1 MQLLV
6 KLLQQWRKAGP
17 VPGLASLLMVG
28 AVHALL
34 ALKPAEL
41 TLNPV
46 GGDKTTQVSCFAH
59 CPCISCLFVHNKV
72 MGTRLPSCVCV
83 KHVPLLCC
91 AHNSILAAVTLCIF
105 ERNCGN
111 VYMSKW

>member
-6 KLLQQWRKAGP
+6 ELLQQWRLAGP
-17 VPGLASLLMVG
+17 VPGLASLLMVA

-46 GGDKTTQVSCFAH
+46 GGVQEGKVLQVPCIAH
-59 CPCISCLFVHNKV
+59 CACI
-72 MGTRLPSCVCV
+72 
-83 KHVPLLCC
+83 
-91 AHNSILAAVTLCIF
+91 
-105 ERNCGN
+105 
-111 VYMSKW
+111 

>member
-1 MQLLV
+1 MALQKREDCVQLLV

-41 TLNPV
+41 TLIPV
-46 GGDKTTQVSCFAH
+46 GGDKNTPVLCFAH
-59 CPCISCLFVHNKV
+59 FPCISCLFVHNKV
-72 MGTRLPSCVCV
+72 MGIGLPSCVCV
-83 KHVPLLCC
+83 KHVAIALLG
-91 AHNSILAAVTLCIF
+91 S
-105 ERNCGN
+105 
-111 VYMSKW
+111 